1 MAARVLRVLLAMSLC
16 VKTLS
21 TIGSAWDDIYPD
33 IHVEGQVREQPL
45 LRATAPSC
53 SCSDADQGAVRSVA
67 VVFR

>member
-1 MAARVLRVLLAMSLC
+1 MSRRVLSVLVAMSLC

-45 LRATAPSC
+45 LHAAAPSC
-53 SCSDADQGAVRSVA
+53 SCSDADHGSGAKRL
-67 VVFR
+67 VVLR